1 MTRAIYPGS
10 FDPITFGHLN
20 IINRASKIFDELYVV
35 VLHNVNKRYFFTKE
49 ERIKITKDSLKDF
62 PNIHVESY
70 EGLLVDYAKEKKINV
85 VIRGLRAV
93 SDFEYELQLA
103 NANRSLNK
111 NVEILFLMTDTE
123 FSFISSTIVKE
134 VAKFGGNISQ
144 WVPENV
150 EKAII
155 KKISNNTV

>member
-1 MTRAIYPGS
+1 MSKAIYPGS

-20 IINRASKIFDELYVV
+20 IIKRATKIFDELYVV
-35 VLHNVNKRYFFTKE
+35 VLNNINKKYFFSIDERIEITKE
-49 ERIKITKDSLKDF
+49 SLKNF
-62 PNIHVESY
+62 PNIKVESFN
-70 EGLLVDYAKEKKINV
+70 GLLVDYAKEKGINV
-85 VIRGLRAV
+85 IIRGLRAV

-103 NANRSLNK
+103 NANRSLNE

-144 WVPENV
+144 WVPKNV
-150 EKAII
+150 ENAII
-155 KKISNNTV
+155 KKISNNNV

>member
-70 EGLLVDYAKEKKINV
+70 EGLLVDYAEEKKINV

>member
-1 MTRAIYPGS
+1 MSKAIYPGS

-20 IINRASKIFDELYVV
+20 IIKRAAKIFDELYVV
-35 VLHNVNKRYFFTKE
+35 VLHNVNKKYFFNRDERINITKE
-49 ERIKITKDSLKDF
+49 SLKNF
-62 PNIHVESY
+62 KNVYVESY
-70 EGLLVDYAKEKKINV
+70 EGLLVDYAKKKDINV
-85 VIRGLRAV
+85 IIRGLRAV

-103 NANRSLNK
+103 NANRSLNE

-144 WVPENV
+144 WVPKNV

-155 KKISNNTV
+155 KKISNNNV